1 MIRDPMA
8 KNLTTSHSQKTPK
21 AKQQDDVKHMTQKWV
36 ENMLKGVMPSPLI
49 KDHALTDDQKLKVI
63 EENFKEIMIALGLD
77 LKDDSLR
84 ETPKRIAKMFVHEVF
99 KGLNPFNFPKMTTI
113 ENKMGYDQMIVV
125 QNIVL
130 MSTCEHHFQPI
141 QGFATVAYIPNKKV
155 IGLSKINRIVEYF
168 SKRPQVQERL
178 TKQVADCLQQ
188 VLETDHVAVHINAKH
203 FCVIARGIEDV
214 HSSTA
219 TCELRGDFKTN
230 ASTRREY
237 LDHCVTQTP

>member
-1 MIRDPMA
+1 MA
-8 KNLTTSHSQKTPK
+8 KNLNNTHSHKTPK
-21 AKQQDDVKHMTQKWV
+21 ATAKQDDVKHMTHKWV
-36 ENMLKGVMPSPLI
+36 ENMLKGVMPSPMV

-63 EENFKEIMIALGLD
+63 EENFKEIMLALGLD

-230 ASTRREY
+230 GSTRREF
-237 LDHCVTQTP
+237 LDHCATKTP